1 MMYHTT
7 PKPVRTT
14 TGMAIF
20 VIVSA
25 LTLIITSTMI
35 IVIIQPAYA
44 LTRYFNCT
52 TNIANRTHD
61 LTLQDVNY
69 CYDKEFPRSGH

>member
-1 MMYHTT
+1 MIFHTT
-7 PKPVRTT
+7 PKAPRRTSI
-14 TGMAIF
+14 AIF
-20 VIVSA
+20 AIVAA
-25 LTLIITSTMI
+25 LALIMIATMNI

-61 LTLQDVNY
+61 LTLQDVNF